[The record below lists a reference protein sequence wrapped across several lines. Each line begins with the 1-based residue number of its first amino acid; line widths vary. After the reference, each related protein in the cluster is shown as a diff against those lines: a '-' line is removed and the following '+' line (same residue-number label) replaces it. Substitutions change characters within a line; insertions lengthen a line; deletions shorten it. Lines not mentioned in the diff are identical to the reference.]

1 MEDQIYDKVEKSLI
15 EIQNKIESMGAIN
28 LAAIDELSDQ
38 NERKKYLDEQY
49 EDLSSS
55 VSTLENAIKKID
67 SETKSKFREMFD
79 NINSNL
85 NSFFTKIF
93 GVEKHTLNLQK
104 MIF

>member
-1 MEDQIYDKVEKSLI
+1 MNYQIKMRE
-15 EIQNKIESMGAIN
+15 
-28 LAAIDELSDQ
+28 
-38 NERKKYLDEQY
+38 KYLDEQY

-85 NSFFTKIF
+85 NSFSLKFLA
-93 GVEKHTLNLQK
+93 VEKHTLNLQK